1 MSDTTSTLR
10 ITMSQK
16 QPVEPVIF
24 MDKKRIGMLKLNA
37 IVEQWRG
44 NAPVPPTVNRQPSI
58 QQSTASLP

>member
-1 MSDTTSTLR
+1 
-10 ITMSQK
+10 MSQK

-44 NAPVPPTVNRQPSI
+44 NTLVPPTVNRQPSI